1 MTSCTLSLRDHEKEL
16 SESLLVHSKLP
27 TWLHNG
33 ALMPLSKLDQ
43 WHYPEMVETSGGGLV
58 IEEGYEKKKKTGV
71 LPAFLSSPWFP

>member
-58 IEEGYEKKKKTGV
+58 IEEGYEKNNWGLAC
-71 LPAFLSSPWFP
+71 LPLFPLVPIR